1 MFPRWLFPCFA
12 SSPSSSAYDSKEKIP
27 ALLVSGNSELENKF
41 DFAQKFPKVNLKRGE
56 IIIMNSIVE
65 KLGLQKNDKI

>member
-1 MFPRWLFPCFA
+1 MFPRWLFPCIA
-12 SSPSSSAYDSKEKIP
+12 SNPSPSAHDSIEKIP
-27 ALLVSGNSELENKF
+27 ALLVSGNSEIENKL

-65 KLGLQKNDKI
+65 KLGL